1 MNKTNLYDNMVGLA
15 EYKTTDKIT
24 NILNIRN
31 MLLNKTLT
39 MFNYKGLPD
48 SIPYIEIEKILQLN
62 GYGFITMYENNLVV
76 LNGTYHGVEKDIYN
90 NPLKIRCFIPN
101 KNEYEVFNIADGILI
116 RNDYLEKGIKYI
128 IDKFAFLINESEITL
143 TIANKWKRSGNIFI
157 ANDDSTAESV
167 RTYLNKLKQG
177 EDSFIVSNLLYD
189 SIKVMSENNNRNT
202 TSELIEYD
210 NYIRSLLYSEIGLFS
225 NSNMKKERLITS
237 EIENADFI
245 YPLVDNMLDNRLDF
259 ISKLNDKYNL
269 EVEVSFSS
277 SWEYREKGETAT
289 EQDLEENEKGENE
302 IDE

>member
-1 MNKTNLYDNMVGLA
+1 MNKTNLYDNMVGLS
-15 EYKTTDKIT
+15 EYKTTDKI
-24 NILNIRN
+24 NNVLNIRN

-39 MFNYKGLPD
+39 MFNYSGLPD
-48 SIPYIEIEKILQLN
+48 SMPYIEIEKILQLN

-76 LNGTYHGVEKDIYN
+76 LNGTYYGVEKDIYN

-101 KNEYEVFNIADGILI
+101 KNEYEIFNIADGILI

-128 IDKFAFLINESEITL
+128 IDKFAYLINESEVTL
-143 TIANKWKRSGNIFI
+143 TISNKWKRSGNIFI

-167 RTYLNKLKQG
+167 RTYLNKLNQG

-189 SIKVMSENNNRNT
+189 SIKVLTENSNRNT

-210 NYIRSLLYSEIGLFS
+210 NYLRSLLYSEIGLFS

-259 ISKLNDKYNL
+259 VSKLNDKYNL

-277 SWEYREKGETAT
+277 SWEYREKGVNEKDS
-289 EQDLEENEKGENE
+289 EEVENEKGENE
-302 IDE
+302 IDG